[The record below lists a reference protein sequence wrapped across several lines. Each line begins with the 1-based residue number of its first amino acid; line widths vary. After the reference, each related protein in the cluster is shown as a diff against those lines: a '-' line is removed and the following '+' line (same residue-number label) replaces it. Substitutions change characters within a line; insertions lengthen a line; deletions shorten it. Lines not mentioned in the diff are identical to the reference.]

1 MKQTYHFSKYHGLGN
16 DFIIFDGINQRINI
30 DHIQGI
36 ASALCD
42 RHYGIGADGIIIVL
56 ESSLCDS
63 RMTIFNSD
71 GSSPEMCGNGL
82 RCFASFC
89 YEHKLI
95 ETDVF
100 SVETDA
106 GKMVPALILKE
117 GVVVGVE
124 IDMGIPQSDISY
136 MTKNEIIHSLPI
148 SIKGVL
154 YDAYIVSMGNPHLV
168 IFLDSHN
175 HQSLDEIAEE
185 VYANPLFK
193 SGINIELVDVI
204 SRQRGK
210 MVVWERGVGKTLAC
224 GTGACAA
231 TVAGVYSDQFER
243 KVTIEQPGGNVFI
256 EWQESDGHVIMT
268 GPAVTVY
275 RGDLYL

>member
-95 ETDVF
+95 ENIF
-100 SVETDA
+100 PQI
-106 GKMVPALILKE
+106 KPLK
-117 GVVVGVE
+117 
-124 IDMGIPQSDISY
+124 S
-136 MTKNEIIHSLPI
+136 K
-148 SIKGVL
+148 
-154 YDAYIVSMGNPHLV
+154 
-168 IFLDSHN
+168 
-175 HQSLDEIAEE
+175 
-185 VYANPLFK
+185 
-193 SGINIELVDVI
+193 
-204 SRQRGK
+204 
-210 MVVWERGVGKTLAC
+210 
-224 GTGACAA
+224 
-231 TVAGVYSDQFER
+231 
-243 KVTIEQPGGNVFI
+243 
-256 EWQESDGHVIMT
+256 
-268 GPAVTVY
+268 
-275 RGDLYL
+275 

>member
-16 DFIIFDGINQRINI
+16 DFIIFDGLNQRINI

-124 IDMGIPQSDISY
+124 IDMGIPQSDISF

-204 SRQRGK
+204 SRQLGK

-256 EWQESDGHVIMT
+256 EWQESDNHVIKT
-268 GPAVTVY
+268 GPAKHVY
-275 RGDLYL
+275 DGHVML

>member
-16 DFIIFDGINQRINI
+16 DFIIFDGLNQRINI

-124 IDMGIPQSDISY
+124 IDMGIPQSDISF

-148 SIKGVL
+148 SIKGVS

-204 SRQRGK
+204 SRQLGK

-256 EWQESDGHVIMT
+256 EWQESDNHVIKT
-268 GPAVTVY
+268 GPAKHVY
-275 RGDLYL
+275 DGHVML